1 MRPLGVE
8 LTIAVDSCHS
18 GGILE
23 AAPERMGSS
32 TWIPPPHS
40 AALQQ
45 LEMRR
50 VVYDWAGPC
59 LTACESF
66 EVARCN
72 IFHYGGAFTYSMI
85 RSLYH
90 YHEDISSQ
98 DIIREARHLFS
109 QYTTGYDWRT
119 RQSCTLLDFQSPC
132 LYGAHVDR
140 RRFIGGPYI

>member
-1 MRPLGVE
+1 VFFFFLTCVSICYKSKLVLKCSFHFFSIDYELRLLSEMRPLGVE

-90 YHEDISSQ
+90 HHGVISSQ

-109 QYTTGYDWRT
+109 
-119 RQSCTLLDFQSPC
+119 
-132 LYGAHVDR
+132 
-140 RRFIGGPYI
+140 